1 MAANRKVKVAYL
13 WSFNNFIVYSRVFK
27 VSELIELVF
36 KMIVRQGHSQKVI
49 LKVKFKENISSEGF
63 SLSHIR
69 LQWIFLQTVDLY
81 KMLITKFSL
90 LIFVIPGSIGHLL
103 NQK

>member
-1 MAANRKVKVAYL
+1 MAANRKVKVAYIWSL
-13 WSFNNFIVYSRVFK
+13 WSDFNNFIVYSGVFK

-49 LKVKFKENISSEGF
+49 LKVTFKENVSSEGF

-69 LQWIFLQTVDLY
+69 LQWIFWKPWTFI
-81 KMLITKFSL
+81 KC
-90 LIFVIPGSIGHLL
+90 
-103 NQK
+103 

>member
-1 MAANRKVKVAYL
+1 MAANRKAKVAYL
-13 WSFNNFIVYSRVFK
+13 WSPWSDFNNFIVYSGVFK

-49 LKVKFKENISSEGF
+49 LKVTFKENVSSEGF
-63 SLSHIR
+63 SLSHKR

-81 KMLITKFSL
+81 KMSIT
-90 LIFVIPGSIGHLL
+90 
-103 NQK
+103 